1 MPPANRTEAE
11 KVGFKITGPEDWA
24 KVHGDDAE
32 KDFLHIIEVYV
43 TWCGSSLAITS
54 TFSRLIAELQ
64 GRKIKFFNVN
74 ADDIDDLKKYRSTSK
89 PHFLVYKNG
98 EQLEVIEGVNVPAL
112 QKSITDH
119 MPEGLVDTE
128 ETDAAENAEDD
139 EYEQ

>member
-1 MPPANRTEAE
+1 M
-11 KVGFKITGPEDWA
+11 
-24 KVHGDDAE
+24 
-32 KDFLHIIEVYV
+32 
-43 TWCGSSLAITS
+43 
-54 TFSRLIAELQ
+54 SRLAYSLWL
-64 GRKIKFFNVN
+64 
-74 ADDIDDLKKYRSTSK
+74 ADGSCDACARAPLRLT
-89 PHFLVYKNG
+89 G